1 MPAHDK
7 PNVLYILTDQWRA
20 KATGYNGDPNA
31 VTPNIDRLAAASLDF
46 VNAIGTSPV
55 CTPARAALLTGRYPT
70 STGMFMNDVPLSPG
84 EQSIGK
90 AFKSG
95 GYETAYI
102 GKWHVDG
109 HGRASY
115 IPPERRQGFDYWKVL
130 ECTHDYQNSEY
141 YDGDDQ
147 AIKTWPGYD
156 AFAQTEDACEYIRQH
171 QQNLDQQKP
180 FFLTLSLGP
189 PHFPHNNA
197 PEEFQAR
204 FAPEHIQFSPN
215 VVFDDADTE
224 AFTRKEA
231 AGYYAHIAAMDV
243 CVATVVEV
251 LKATGLEDNTILVFA
266 SDHGEMMG
274 SHGHGPYKKQIFW
287 DESCRVP
294 WLLRYPPL
302 TSDQPGRKVSTPLGT
317 VDIMPTLLSLCGL
330 DIPDPVEGRDLSACI
345 RDGVELDDHAAL
357 YMSVSPFSGKNHL
370 DPAYR
375 AIRTHQHTFVLTS
388 EGERYLF
395 DDVEDPYQ
403 LRNLANLDA
412 SADLRTQL
420 EQELARQL
428 ERIDDPFKEKQYY
441 LEKWGYE
448 VNATGEVP
456 YSR

>member
-1 MPAHDK
+1 MPEQDK
-7 PNVLYILTDQWRA
+7 PNVVYILTDQWRA

-31 VTPNIDRLAAASLDF
+31 ITPNIDRLAAESLDF

-55 CTPARAALLTGRYPT
+55 CTPARAALLTGRFPT
-70 STGMFMNDVPLSPG
+70 STGMFMNDIPLSPD

-130 ECTHDYQNSEY
+130 ECTHNYQNSEY
-141 YDGDDQ
+141 YDGNDST
-147 AIKTWPGYD
+147 IKTWEGYD
-156 AFAQTEDACEYIRQH
+156 AFAQTDDACEYIRQH
-171 QQNLDQQKP
+171 QKKP

-189 PHFPHNNA
+189 PHFPHDNA
-197 PEEFQAR
+197 PDEFQAR
-204 FAPEHIQFSPN
+204 FSPEDVQFSPN
-215 VVFDDADTE
+215 VVFDDPEFE

-231 AGYYAHIAAMDV
+231 AGYYAHIAALDG
-243 CVATVVEV
+243 CVAQVVDA
-251 LKATGLEDNTILVFA
+251 LKATDLEENTILIFA

-274 SHGHGPYKKQIFW
+274 SHGHTPYKKQIFW

-294 WLLRYPPL
+294 YLLRYPPM
-302 TSDQPGRKVSTPLGT
+302 TSGQMGRKVTTPMGT

-330 DIPDPVEGRDLSACI
+330 DIPDPVEGRDLSACV
-345 RDGVELDDHAAL
+345 RDSVELDDHVAL
-357 YMSVSPFSGKNHL
+357 YMSVSPFSGKNHD

-375 AIRTHQHTFVLTS
+375 AIRTRQHTYVHTS
-388 EGERYLF
+388 EQADYLF
-395 DDVEDPYQ
+395 DDVEDPFQ
-403 LRNLANLDA
+403 LKNLVDEPGAAEVRGQMEQALEQ
-412 SADLRTQL
+412 QL
-420 EQELARQL
+420 EK
-428 ERIDDPFKEKQYY
+428 IDDPFEKQAYY

-448 VNATGEVP
+448 VNDTGEVP

>member
-1 MPAHDK
+1 VPDK
-7 PNVLYILTDQWRA
+7 PNVVYILTDQWRA

-31 VTPNIDRLAAASLDF
+31 VTPNIDRLAAESLDF

-55 CTPARAALLTGRYPT
+55 CTPARAALLTGRFPT
-70 STGMFMNDVPLSPG
+70 STGMFMNDIPLSPD

-115 IPPERRQGFDYWKVL
+115 IPPDRRQGFDYWKVL

-147 AIKTWPGYD
+147 TIKTWNGYD
-156 AFAQTEDACEYIRQH
+156 AFAQTDDACEYIRQH
-171 QQNLDQQKP
+171 LENP

-189 PHFPHNNA
+189 PHFPHHNA
-197 PEEFQAR
+197 PEELQAR
-204 FAPEHIQFSPN
+204 FSPEAIQFSPN
-215 VVFDDADTE
+215 VVFDDPEFE

-231 AGYYAHIAAMDV
+231 AGYYAHIAAMDR
-243 CVATVVEV
+243 CVGSVVET
-251 LKATGLEDNTILVFA
+251 LKANGLEENTILIFA

-274 SHGHGPYKKQIFW
+274 SHQRRPYIKQIFW
-287 DESCRVP
+287 DESCHVP
-294 WLLRYPPL
+294 YLLRYPPF
-302 TSDQPGRKVSTPLGT
+302 TSEHQGRKVTTPLGT

-330 DIPDPVEGRDLSACI
+330 DIPDPVEGRDLSACV
-345 RDGVELDDHAAL
+345 RDGVELDDHVAL

-375 AIRTHQHTFVLTS
+375 AIRTHRHTFVRTS
-388 EGERYLF
+388 DGDRYLF
-395 DDVEDPYQ
+395 DDVADPYQ
-403 LRNLANLDA
+403 LRNLADTPEA
-412 SADLRTQL
+412 ADTQSGL
-420 EQELARQL
+420 AQELERQL
-428 ERIDDPFKEKQYY
+428 KRIDDPFKEKEYY

-448 VNATGEVP
+448 VNDTGEEIGRAHV
-456 YSR
+456 